1 MALPEFIPSFPKIPH
16 VLPIISLYKTISS
29 PYKPTISPKFS
40 GPRRRLFH
48 QGLGLFAEAKLHT
61 DLRLVAFSE
70 AQGLAETGESGPWQP
85 TMDILYV
92 YKYIYIYYITV
103 CII

>member
-1 MALPEFIPSFPKIPH
+1 
-16 VLPIISLYKTISS
+16 
-29 PYKPTISPKFS
+29 
-40 GPRRRLFH
+40 LFH

-92 YKYIYIYYITV
+92 YKYIYIILQYVLYNYIYTYIYMYA
-103 CII
+103 CMHRWMDG